1 MGMYPSKINISI
13 YCRKF
18 CSVNRNLSPFG
29 EFIPHRREGEGG
41 GLMIINGKS
50 FLIVELL
57 HKHLPSSSFSPD

>member
-13 YCRKF
+13 DCRKF

-29 EFIPHRREGEGG
+29 GGEGG